1 MSDAVSVL
9 NMVRSV
15 RPEAAG
21 RCIPA
26 EGAFNVRD
34 LGGFETEDGRR
45 VRRNLVFRSDD
56 LSGLAPGGLAALAAG
71 TNPAHPL

>member
-45 VRRNLVFRSDD
+45 VRRIWFSVRM
-56 LSGLAPGGLAALAAG
+56 
-71 TNPAHPL
+71 T